1 MIPVPNPIP
10 EPNDFDSKCRT
21 RGKTWLGANPIK
33 RPKDFW
39 SKFRH
44 ALAAGFTDR
53 CGYCAMWISSG
64 TVDHFVSCN
73 EDRQQAYEWSNYRYV
88 EGWFNSSKSK
98 RLSSQLLDPFEIQ
111 DGWFELDLPSLQLR
125 LTDRVPPAV
134 LARAQYTLINLPLR
148 DDERVLRQRR
158 AWLEAYEQGA
168 PLHIIEEKAP
178 LIAAAIRRQN
188 WPQR

>member
-10 EPNDFDSKCRT
+10 EPNDFDSRCRI
-21 RGKTWLGANPIK
+21 RGKAWLGANPIK
-33 RPKDFW
+33 RPKDYW
-39 SKFRH
+39 STFRH

-98 RLSSQLLDPFEIQ
+98 RLSSQLLDPF
-111 DGWFELDLPSLQLR
+111 
-125 LTDRVPPAV
+125 
-134 LARAQYTLINLPLR
+134 
-148 DDERVLRQRR
+148 DERVLRQRR

>member
-1 MIPVPNPIP
+1 
-10 EPNDFDSKCRT
+10 
-21 RGKTWLGANPIK
+21 
-33 RPKDFW
+33 
-39 SKFRH
+39 
-44 ALAAGFTDR
+44 
-53 CGYCAMWISSG
+53 MWISSG

-98 RLSSQLLDPFEIQ
+98 RLSSQLLDPF
-111 DGWFELDLPSLQLR
+111 
-125 LTDRVPPAV
+125 
-134 LARAQYTLINLPLR
+134 
-148 DDERVLRQRR
+148 DERVLRQRR

>member
-1 MIPVPNPIP
+1 
-10 EPNDFDSKCRT
+10 
-21 RGKTWLGANPIK
+21 
-33 RPKDFW
+33 
-39 SKFRH
+39 
-44 ALAAGFTDR
+44 
-53 CGYCAMWISSG
+53 MWISSG

-125 LTDRVPPAV
+125 LTDKVPPAV
-134 LARAQYTLINLPLR
+134 LARAQYTLVKLPLR